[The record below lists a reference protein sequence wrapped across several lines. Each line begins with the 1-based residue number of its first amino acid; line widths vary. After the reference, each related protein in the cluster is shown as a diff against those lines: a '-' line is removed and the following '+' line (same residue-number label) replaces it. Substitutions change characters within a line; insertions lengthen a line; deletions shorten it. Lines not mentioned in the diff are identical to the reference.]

1 MVAGVSG
8 KIDLYHSE
16 WQIDGDGVVGAVD
29 EMEKSRLQER
39 FRNTERHSVKEAQ
52 SEALCLSTEH
62 EEPSQQHQHDR
73 IFHRTSY

>member
-29 EMEKSRLQER
+29 EMQKSRLQRGFEGPPR
-39 FRNTERHSVKEAQ
+39 E
-52 SEALCLSTEH
+52 
-62 EEPSQQHQHDR
+62 
-73 IFHRTSY
+73 